1 MSVKRVSYDP
11 AEEAGGNFGMFL
23 AQMFSTV
30 RTVLVT
36 VKSVDTANGVAQ
48 VYLFEEDKTFPVP
61 LSLYGTEEYGTT
73 CVPTEGSAA
82 LITYID
88 GDLNRPVFMGVSE
101 TDKWEFKR
109 GQTVVTFTTDPDDSS
124 KDEVSV
130 VVGNSKVRMT
140 PDLIELNEGSLDGLV
155 IVGKLTERLNKLQ
168 QQIDQIQSAIASHT
182 HTVSTTGSATAQTGA
197 TTGTTYS
204 RVSVDKFNNSDYENE
219 KIKQ

>member
-11 AEEAGGNFGMFL
+11 AEKAGGDFGAFL

-168 QQIDQIQSAIASHT
+168 QQIDQIQSAISSHT

-204 RVSVDKFNNSDYENE
+204 RVNVDKFNNSDYENE